1 MTAIRKQTIL
11 VRHGTG
17 TPINPL
23 ETAEVSVPA
32 APWADGSPIE
42 GDARLETAPARGVMS
57 VEPKRPLTKTEL
69 FIAVLREELAAFR
82 EARNA

>member
-1 MTAIRKQTIL
+1 MTPRKQTIL

-32 APWADGSPIE
+32 APWADGTPISA
-42 GDARLETAPARGVMS
+42 DARLETAPARGVMS
-57 VEPKRPLTKTEL
+57 FSAPKPPTQAEL
-69 FIAVLREELAAFR
+69 FIAALREELRMFR
-82 EARNA
+82 QERDA